1 MKITKFFEK
10 QGKKNASNSKALKL
24 IEKVWPDIE
33 YKKNIRPTMFVNEIF
48 ETIVKRFE
56 PGNATRGSI
65 FEYLLMCVFFREGIT
80 PFFCQG
86 NLSFV
91 PNVVFDF
98 ILFDMNKRP
107 IIISA
112 KTSSRER
119 YKQVELE
126 SLAAKHVHRNARC
139 IYITYD
145 DDGTMIEKKIKSRE
159 ITGIDEVYT
168 TQNKEFDQLI
178 KELSKKDYLD
188 PGLVKIIK
196 TGPQLG

>member
-1 MKITKFFEK
+1 MKVTKYFE
-10 QGKKNASNSKALKL
+10 QNGKKNASKSKALQL

-33 YKKNIRPTMFVNEIF
+33 FKKNIRPSMFVNEIF
-48 ETIVKRFE
+48 ETIVKKFN
-56 PGNATRGSI
+56 PGNAVRGSI
-65 FEYLLMCVFFREGIT
+65 FEYLIMCVFFRENIV

-98 ILFDMNKRP
+98 ILFDLNKKP
-107 IIISA
+107 IIISV

-126 SLAAKHVHRNARC
+126 SLAAKNVHRNARC
-139 IYITYD
+139 IYITYE
-145 DDGTMIEKKIKSRE
+145 DDGAMIEKKIQSRE

-168 TQNKEFDQLI
+168 TQDKEFDNLI
-178 KELSKKDYLD
+178 NELSKKNYLN
-188 PGLVKIIK
+188 PESVKIVK
-196 TGPQLG
+196 TGIQLG

>member
-1 MKITKFFEK
+1 MKLTDYFLK
-10 QGKKNASNSKALKL
+10 QGKKNAPKSKALQL

-33 YKKNIRPTMFVNEIF
+33 YKKNIRPSMFVNEIF
-48 ETIVKRFE
+48 ETIEKKFN
-56 PGNATRGSI
+56 PGNAVRGSI
-65 FEYLLMCVFFREGIT
+65 FEYLIMCVFFRENIV

-98 ILFDMNKRP
+98 ILFDLNKKP
-107 IIISA
+107 IIISV

-126 SLAAKHVHRNARC
+126 SLAAKNVHRNARC
-139 IYITYD
+139 IYITYE
-145 DDGTMIEKKIKSRE
+145 DDGAMIEKKIQSRE

-168 TQNKEFDQLI
+168 TQDKEFDKLI
-178 KELSKKDYLD
+178 NELSKKNYLN
-188 PGLVKIIK
+188 PESVKIVK
-196 TGPQLG
+196 TGIQLG